1 MKRSVRFALLGAV
14 GCLIAALL
22 GEVFLSATRPPAAKA
37 ERPPQALSL
46 LIDCSGSMKG
56 PKLKEVKEAA
66 IRFAKD
72 QDLTRDRIAVLGFDS
87 RSWLATGLTNSEKTV
102 EGAIKVLTAENGSTA
117 MDTGL
122 QAAQLALH
130 DASGER
136 NILLFTDG
144 EPDQVRRTLRAA
156 EACRAQGI
164 RIVAVATGHA
174 DLDFLARL
182 TGDPPDP
189 LLVFHAQAGNYVG
202 AFKQAEQ
209 AIYGP
214 PVMVESGADGGGS
227 LEHTLLRTGGWTAL
241 LALGV
246 SLALIAGQNRQ
257 RRRRGVSLR
266 QALVAIPGSLVA
278 GAGAGAAGQLIYLG
292 ADRFFPS
299 LELAARMAGWVILGA
314 LLGRGMALVVPNL
327 KSRRALLGGALGGA
341 VGAAGFLWAAGA
353 LGDIAARLT
362 GALSLG
368 FFIGLMIALVEVM
381 FRKAWLEIGYG
392 SRETDTVTLG
402 TKPVT
407 VGSSDKCTIWA
418 AGAPPVAFS
427 YRVESHKIICETIP
441 EQRSDRVRPGDQK
454 AAGKVTVTVCTGGT
468 ADLV

>member
-22 GEVFLSATRPPAAKA
+22 GEVFLAATRPPDAEA
-37 ERPPQALSL
+37 ERPPRALSL

-56 PKLKEVKEAA
+56 KKLKEVKQAA
-66 IRFAKD
+66 TRFAER
-72 QDLTRDRIAVLGFDS
+72 QDLERDSIAVLGFDS
-87 RSWLATGLTNSEKTV
+87 RSWLATGLTHSPKTV
-102 EGAIKVLTAENGSTA
+102 ESAISVLIAENGSTA

-130 DASGER
+130 DATGER

-164 RIVAVATGHA
+164 RIVAVGTGHA
-174 DLDFLARL
+174 DTEFLARL

-189 LLVFHAQAGNYVG
+189 SLVFHAKAGNYG
-202 AFKQAEQ
+202 EGFRKAEQ

-214 PVMVESGADGGGS
+214 TAIVESASKGDAS
-227 LEHTLLRTGGWTAL
+227 LEQTLLRTGGWTAL
-241 LALGV
+241 LALGI
-246 SLALIAGQNRQ
+246 SLALIVGQNKQ
-257 RRRRGVSLR
+257 RRRRGLSLR
-266 QALVAIPGSLVA
+266 QAVVAVPGSLAA
-278 GAGAGAAGQLIYLG
+278 GAAAGAAGQMIFLG
-292 ADRFFPS
+292 AARFPS
-299 LELAARMAGWVILGA
+299 LELVARTAGWVLLGA

-353 LGDIAARLT
+353 LSDIAGRLT
-362 GALSLG
+362 GGLCLG

-381 FRKAWLEIGYG
+381 FRRAWLEIGYG

-402 TKPVT
+402 AKPVT
-407 VGSSDKCTIWA
+407 VGSSDKCTVWA
-418 AGAPPVAFS
+418 AGAPEVAF
-427 YRVESHKIICETIP
+427 RFRLENNKIYCDDLAT
-441 EQRSDRVRPGDQK
+441 QQSDRVKPGYQK

-468 ADLV
+468 ADIV

>member
-1 MKRSVRFALLGAV
+1 
-14 GCLIAALL
+14 
-22 GEVFLSATRPPAAKA
+22 
-37 ERPPQALSL
+37 
-46 LIDCSGSMKG
+46 MKG

-66 IRFAKD
+66 ARFAKD
-72 QDLTRDRIAVLGFDS
+72 QDLSRDSIAVLGFDS
-87 RSWLATGLTNSEKTV
+87 RSWLATGLTHSKKTV
-102 EGAIKVLTAENGSTA
+102 EGAIQVLTAENGSTA

-189 LLVFHAQAGNYVG
+189 SLVFHAQAGKYES
-202 AFKQAEQ
+202 AFKQAER
-209 AIYGP
+209 AIFGP
-214 PVMVESGADGGGS
+214 PVMVESAAEGGTS

-241 LALGV
+241 LALGI

-257 RRRRGVSLR
+257 RRRRGVSLG

-278 GAGAGAAGQLIYLG
+278 GAGAGAAGQLIFLG
-292 ADRFFPS
+292 AARFPS

-327 KSRRALLGGALGGA
+327 KSRRALLGGAMGGA

-402 TKPVT
+402 PKPVT

-427 YRVESHKIICETIP
+427 YRIESHKIICETIP
-441 EQRSDRVRPGDQK
+441 EQRSDRVKPGDQK

-468 ADLV
+468 ADLG